1 MKRLL
6 VLLLAVGLVGGV
18 YAQGGLEQGEV
29 GGKTPVEPRTF
40 QEAYDAELSARSR
53 LWGNDAQEY
62 LDAISTLEQEFPDRT
77 EAEQLLLDEAKFY
90 GIYRLNVKAKDYTSI
105 INEGRIFIAK
115 YPEISDRTA
124 NMLNYFAYVLFRNG
138 ELAEAESIWRSVLD
152 ADVGVVSKFLTSW
165 SAFWSLNKYK
175 MLTPAEKNGYL
186 VELIRELAPKRIITD
201 ESDLVWKALNELNI
215 PALGKDLDE
224 ARAKYRELL
233 DYINL
238 VVPAT
243 EENKAFIGFVESE
256 RDLKK

>member
-40 QEAYDAELSARSR
+40 QEAYKAELSARRR

-77 EAEQLLLDEAKFY
+77 EAEQLLLDKAKFN
-90 GIYRLNVKAKDYTSI
+90 GIYRLNVNAKDYTPI

-124 NMLNYFAYVLFRNG
+124 NMLNHFAYVLFRNG

-152 ADVGVVSKFLTSW
+152 ADVGVVFKSLTW
-165 SAFWSLNKYK
+165 SAFCSLNKYK

>member
-6 VLLLAVGLVGGV
+6 VMLAVGSLAVGV
-18 YAQGGLEQGEV
+18 FAQGGLEQG
-29 GGKTPVEPRTF
+29 KAEPKRTF
-40 QEAYDAELSARSR
+40 AEALKEITIKKIWGAEAQAQIDALDALKREFELTPAEELSLARWR
-53 LWGNDAQEY
+53 FFCVYRRD
-62 LDAISTLEQEFPDRT
+62 FRT
-77 EAEQLLLDEAKFY
+77 KNYEP
-90 GIYRLNVKAKDYTSI
+90 I
-105 INEGRIFIAK
+105 IAEGRAFTAK
-115 YPEISDRTA
+115 YPGVNNDTA
-124 NMLNYFAYVLFRNG
+124 NMLNYFALVLYRNG
-138 ELAEAESIWRSVLD
+138 EKAEAESIWRSVLD
-152 ADVGVVSKFLTSW
+152 ADVGAVFKYAQTW

-201 ESDLVWKALNELNI
+201 ESDLVWKALNEIDI

-243 EENKAFIGFVESE
+243 EENKAFIGFIESE